1 MVKRKLQIKRK
12 LSFEYETVRNIAR
25 FGERRQM
32 KHLKITTAELAK
44 ICGVSQ
50 GTVDRALNNRSD
62 ISAETK
68 RKIIDI
74 AKLYGYRSRIDAEE
88 REIKGQVGIIV
99 FNLNN
104 GYFSELVMNTEHI
117 LRKMGYC
124 TVVMMTHYDKKLEI
138 ECIRNMY
145 NMGVCGIIL
154 CSVNRGAE
162 FEEYLKMFDIPI
174 AAVGNDIGG
183 VPYVG
188 IDDFAAMYDMTKN
201 VLSDGYSEI
210 VYFSPALK
218 YESAYAQRLRY
229 EGFLRAAEGV
239 CYTVVTDI
247 DDIMAEYPP
256 KTAIICSA
264 DYYAIMVHHKAKNV
278 KITGFD
284 NLDIVQKCNLPINSV
299 GYSTENI
306 ALAAVDIIFSEKTE
320 NVILEHNIIKSVP

>member
-1 MVKRKLQIKRK
+1 MR
-12 LSFEYETVRNIAR
+12 
-25 FGERRQM
+25 
-32 KHLKITTAELAK
+32 HLNITTAELAK

-50 GTVDRALNNRSD
+50 GTVDRALNNRAD
-62 ISAETK
+62 ISAATK
-68 RKIIDI
+68 RKIIDT
-74 AKLYGYRSRIDAEE
+74 AKLYGYRSRIDAKE

-104 GYFSELVMNTEHI
+104 DYFSELVMNTEHI
-117 LRKMGYC
+117 LRRMGYC

-174 AAVGNDIGG
+174 VAVGNDIGG

-188 IDDFAAMYDMTKN
+188 IDDFAAMYDMTKS

-229 EGFLRAAEGV
+229 EGFKGV
-239 CYTVVTDI
+239 MKGREYTLITDI
-247 DDIMAEYPP
+247 SEIKTEYRVE
-256 KTAIICSA
+256 TAVICSA
-264 DYYAIMVHHKAKNV
+264 DYYAMQVKFKAKKV
-278 KITGFD
+278 KVTGFD
-284 NLDIVQKCNLPINSV
+284 NLGIMRKCSPEIDSV
-299 GYSTENI
+299 EYDTEEIAMAAVEVILHGSTES
-306 ALAAVDIIFSEKTE
+306 VTVKHKIISGKNT
-320 NVILEHNIIKSVP
+320 